1 MHRHAGESPAG
12 PQQQT
17 RPTLTGHA
25 FGRYRS
31 SGQGWLPGIGRRQ
44 ECTAGRGNLDRRGDV
59 VATTS
64 QPASVTPHAWWAPT
78 PAPPIGT
85 PHCAGAGPWVLRAS
99 SPEASGKAGRMLNPA
114 HRIRRHGSRPAGRT
128 VPGRIVPG
136 RTVPGRTVRGEL
148 PGRRGIRPGGG
159 ANLLAAGA
167 PSAATGLR
175 WTGDSAGPTRAIGEH
190 RPTGGSASHGATST
204 RAGSAT
210 APGGPTTLRRR
221 PGPRAGR

>member
-31 SGQGWLPGIGRRQ
+31 SGQRRLPGIGQRQ

-64 QPASVTPHAWWAPT
+64 QPASAPPHAWWAPT
-78 PAPPIGT
+78 PAPPIGM
-85 PHCAGAGPWVLRAS
+85 PQRVGAGAWVIRASLPRQRRGRQDVEPGSPDPLARGPGRQVVPYQVVPYQVVPYVENFLADVASGQAAESTCPQQELRAQRQ
-99 SPEASGKAGRMLNPA
+99 GCDGPA
-114 HRIRRHGSRPAGRT
+114 TRP
-128 VPGRIVPG
+128 VPPGRSG
-136 RTVPGRTVRGEL
+136 
-148 PGRRGIRPGGG
+148 
-159 ANLLAAGA
+159 
-167 PSAATGLR
+167 SAA
-175 WTGDSAGPTRAIGEH
+175 APA
-190 RPTGGSASHGATST
+190 GSASHGATST